1 MIGDG
6 PLMGKVRQVL
16 EARNIG
22 NSVELFGFLDGD
34 EKIEV
39 FLNSKIFAHPAIYDT
54 GGLAPMEAMGLGV
67 PAISYDLTGLKE
79 VYPKGMHKVDN
90 YDTKKFAQDILAMLS
105 NKERYE
111 DLSQQAVELSSDWNW
126 NNHATTMLDRF
137 YELSKNGETKLAR

>member
-1 MIGDG
+1 MRPVIGEPLNVLQPSSNRFFSLSFFEVLHICVQKLDKKLKLAMIGDG

-54 GGLAPMEAMGLGV
+54 GGLAPMEAMVLMDFF
-67 PAISYDLTGLKE
+67 YQ
-79 VYPKGMHKVDN
+79 N
-90 YDTKKFAQDILAMLS
+90 Y
-105 NKERYE
+105 
-111 DLSQQAVELSSDWNW
+111 
-126 NNHATTMLDRF
+126 
-137 YELSKNGETKLAR
+137 